1 MAKIESFEELDCWQS
16 SKELTKLIY
25 SICENEALKTE
36 FTAKDQLK
44 RASLSSMNNIAE
56 GFGRFSNKEFIRFLN
71 IATASIDEV
80 HSMII
85 LYSEMNYITQDQKA
99 QSIELLKKSKH
110 QSLGLIKYLNT
121 KL

>member
-1 MAKIESFEELDCWQS
+1 
-16 SKELTKLIY
+16 
-25 SICENEALKTE
+25 
-36 FTAKDQLK
+36 
-44 RASLSSMNNIAE
+44 MNNIAE
-56 GFGRFSNKEFIRFLN
+56 GFGRFSNNEFIRFLN